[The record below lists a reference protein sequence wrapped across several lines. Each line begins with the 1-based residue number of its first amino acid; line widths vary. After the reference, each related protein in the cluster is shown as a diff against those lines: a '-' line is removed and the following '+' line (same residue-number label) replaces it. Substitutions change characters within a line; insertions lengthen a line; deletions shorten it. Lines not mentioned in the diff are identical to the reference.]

1 MSPDHE
7 LVSAYAKEGSESAF
21 RSLVGRHVD
30 LVYAT
35 ALRQVG
41 DPGIAEEVTQN
52 VFVILARKAPRLAG
66 LETLAGWL
74 HRTAL
79 LEAKA
84 RIRAEL
90 RRQRREDTAARLA
103 VAEQPHG
110 EPDPAF
116 AALVPLLD
124 EALLHLRDGDRTA
137 LVLRFL
143 EERSLREVGS
153 ALGVDEDAA
162 RKRVSRALDRVAEF
176 FRQRGFPIGTGA
188 AAVFAQA
195 TQAAPATVAVTA
207 TQAGL
212 AASGAATGLNLVL
225 LHLMSLTKTQTAL
238 VCAVLVAAP
247 LAYQQQAIAEA
258 RDTHS
263 GLSAQLGQTDAELA
277 SLQAH
282 LNREQDALR
291 RAQLAAVSA
300 ENRLAQLE
308 QQRASLA
315 AAQPYRWDDQSPLV
329 RVPKDFVKAM
339 TPSGMKNH
347 KGELSEAI
355 AVALQINESERA
367 SVNTA
372 TGQFLDRLHAAQAKT
387 MKVVPVEGIDLAN
400 RKAEDVRV
408 FHIGA
413 IPETA
418 AALRQELFASWKEHL
433 GEERGDLLV
442 QSVKRWIPAS
452 KPHLNLS
459 TEAEAVDFEHRLRFY
474 REFQRFETPS
484 GEEYRV
490 GWSLGLNSGAGVWGT
505 RSIDEIPAYL
515 RPHLADWIEE
525 AKRAELTPLNP
536 TR

>member
-90 RRQRREDTAARLA
+90 RRQRREDIAARLA
-103 VAEQPHG
+103 VAEQPHD

-162 RKRVSRALDRVAEF
+162 RKRVSRALDRVAHF

-195 TQAAPATVAVTA
+195 TQAAPAAVAVTA

-225 LHLMSLTKTQTAL
+225 FHLMSLTKTQTAL

-247 LAYQQQAIAEA
+247 LAYQQQVLAEA
-258 RDTHS
+258 RDIHS
-263 GLSAQLGQTDAELA
+263 GLATQLGQSDAELA
-277 SLQAH
+277 SLQAR
-282 LNREQDALR
+282 LDREQDALR
-291 RAQLAAVSA
+291 RAQLASVSA

-308 QQRASLA
+308 QERASLA

-329 RVPKDFVKAM
+329 RVPKSYLKEMA
-339 TPSGMKNH
+339 PSGMTNS

-355 AVALQINESERA
+355 RLALQITGEE
-367 SVNTA
+367 TA
-372 TGQFLDRLHAAQAKT
+372 QINAATQSFLDRYHSAQGATLKPVAPDAADI
-387 MKVVPVEGIDLAN
+387 GN
-400 RKAEDVRV
+400 RKPEDVRV
-408 FHIGA
+408 FEIGG
-413 IPETA
+413 ITDTVSS
-418 AALRQELFASWKEHL
+418 LRKDLFASWNQTL
-433 GEERGDLLV
+433 GEERGEGLIHSFRQWMPLTDGY
-442 QSVKRWIPAS
+442 
-452 KPHLNLS
+452 HGLS
-459 TEAEAVDFEHRLRFY
+459 SSLTIFNFDHRIRVY
-474 REFQRFETPS
+474 REFQRLETPT
-484 GEEYRV
+484 GEQLTL
-490 GWSLGLNSGAGVWGT
+490 GWSLARAQGQSMSFPQSV
-505 RSIDEIPAYL
+505 EEMPPYL
-515 RPHLADWIEE
+515 LPHLADWIEE
-525 AKRAELTPLNP
+525 AKRAEIIPSNP